1 METAPAKV
9 PFSFVRTESRFRD
22 RGGVSLSLRAKK
34 VTKEA
39 LRQPRAVA
47 TRRFPALL
55 GESGDGA
62 ELAAL
67 RHRRLFAPDSPA
79 MLGSLKADWKIKIK
93 IDSIHTW
100 RGSTGCSCGI

>member
-1 METAPAKV
+1 MGTASAKV

-34 VTKEA
+34 VTKET
-39 LRQPRAVA
+39 LRQPRADA
-47 TRRFPALL
+47 TRRYPALL

-67 RHRRLFAPDSPA
+67 KHRRLFAPDSPA
-79 MLGSLKADWKIKIK
+79 MLGSLKADWKVKSK
-93 IDSIHTW
+93 SNSIHA
-100 RGSTGCSCGI
+100 

>member
-1 METAPAKV
+1 LVTFFA
-9 PFSFVRTESRFRD
+9 
-22 RGGVSLSLRAKK
+22 RAKK
-34 VTKEA
+34 VTKET

-79 MLGSLKADWKIKIK
+79 MLGSLKADWKVKIK
-93 IDSIHTW
+93 GNSMHAW
-100 RGSTGCSCGI
+100 HGSTGCRCGI

>member
-1 METAPAKV
+1 M
-9 PFSFVRTESRFRD
+9 PFSFVRWEIRFRD

-34 VTKEA
+34 VTKET

-47 TRRFPALL
+47 TRRYPALL

-67 RHRRLFAPDSPA
+67 KHRRLFAPDSPA
-79 MLGSLKADWKIKIK
+79 MLGSLKADWKVKINGN
-93 IDSIHTW
+93 SIHAW
-100 RGSTGCSCGI
+100 RGSIGCGCGI

>member
-1 METAPAKV
+1 V
-9 PFSFVRTESRFRD
+9 
-22 RGGVSLSLRAKK
+22 
-34 VTKEA
+34 
-39 LRQPRAVA
+39 
-47 TRRFPALL
+47 LL

-93 IDSIHTW
+93 IKNNSIHTW
-100 RGSTGCSCGI
+100 RGFTGCSCGI